1 MCIKRKITGI
11 IMPKEWFTMKLKKA
25 SIFLG
30 SFVLLCIMF
39 STCYYMSYLH
49 ALNEFNQRAIERKDI
64 LQSLTLNTSPTPAQ
78 AENAQNENSNS
89 EQESVTVDKD
99 TETTVQPTTTYILDI
114 YDMKTNQ
121 TKTEELNPPAYLV
134 GLTREQIEEYLESYM
149 KDMPLSEYNK
159 GLISYE
165 LIRFSAD
172 IVEIKKTY
180 NEDFLP
186 FRFYVVVKD
195 GFVVVYNSDL
205 KSVYSYTQI
214 EAKNLP
220 EADRIALSKGIY
232 INSLEELYSLLE
244 SYSS

>member
-1 MCIKRKITGI
+1 
-11 IMPKEWFTMKLKKA
+11 
-25 SIFLG
+25 
-30 SFVLLCIMF
+30 
-39 STCYYMSYLH
+39 MSYLH
-49 ALNEFNQRAIERKDI
+49 ALNEFNQRAIERKDQ
-64 LQSLTLNTSPTPAQ
+64 LLSLALSASPTPTQNAQ
-78 AENAQNENSNS
+78 TDNANAQNSQTQNAQDNSA
-89 EQESVTVDKD
+89 QESVTVDKES
-99 TETTVQPTTTYILDI
+99 ETTVQPTTTYILNI
-114 YDMKTNQ
+114 YDMKTDT
-121 TKTEELNPPAYLV
+121 TKTETLNPPAYLV
-134 GLTREQIEEYLESYM
+134 GLTREQIEEYLKSYM
-149 KDMPLSEYNK
+149 NDLPLSEYNK

-172 IVEIKKTY
+172 TVEIKKTY

-195 GFVVVYNSDL
+195 GFVVVFNSDL

-220 EADRIALSKGIY
+220 EEDRIALSKGIY

>member
-1 MCIKRKITGI
+1 
-11 IMPKEWFTMKLKKA
+11 MPKEWIIMKLKKA
-25 SIFLG
+25 SIYIG
-30 SFVLLCIMF
+30 SFVLLCVLF
-39 STCYYMSYLH
+39 SSCYYMSYLH
-49 ALNEFNQRAIERKDI
+49 ALNEFNERAIERKDQLI
-64 LQSLTLNTSPTPAQ
+64 SLALNATPTPSQSDSAVELAQ
-78 AENAQNENSNS
+78 M
-89 EQESVTVDKD
+89 EQDSVPADTD
-99 TETTVQPTTTYILDI
+99 TETTVQPSTRYILNI
-114 YDMKTNQ
+114 YDMKTD
-121 TKTEELNPPAYLV
+121 TTRTENLNPPAYLV
-134 GLTREQIEEYLESYM
+134 GLNREQVEEYLKGYM
-149 KDMPLSEYNK
+149 NDLPLSEYNK

-172 IVEIKKTY
+172 TIELKKTY

-195 GFVVVYNSDL
+195 GFVVVYNSDM

-220 EADRIALSKGIY
+220 EDDRIALNKGIY

>member
-1 MCIKRKITGI
+1 
-11 IMPKEWFTMKLKKA
+11 MPKEWFTMKLKKA
-25 SIFLG
+25 SIYLG
-30 SFVLLCIMF
+30 SFLLLCVMF
-39 STCYYMSYLH
+39 ISCYYMSYLH
-49 ALNEFNQRAIERKDI
+49 ALNEFNKRAIERKDQ
-64 LQSLTLNTSPTPAQ
+64 LLSLTQSITPTPVK
-78 AENAQNENSNS
+78 EEEESIMVD
-89 EQESVTVDKD
+89 QEIEATVK
-99 TETTVQPTTTYILDI
+99 PTTTYILNI
-114 YDMKTNQ
+114 YDMKTDTTQ
-121 TKTEELNPPAYLV
+121 TKELYPPSYLV
-134 GLTREQIEEYLESYM
+134 GLTRVQVEEYLKSYM
-149 KDMPLSEYNK
+149 KDLPLSEYNK

-172 IVEIKKTY
+172 TIEIKKTY

-214 EAKNLP
+214 EAQYLP
-220 EADRIALSKGIY
+220 EEDRIALSKGIY